1 MPGCAGALKTWITVG
16 LGLGA
21 LLLAAVSL
29 TIGQAG
35 FDLTDQTARFAIL
48 EIRLPR
54 VLMALAVA
62 ISVSGS
68 TALLQLALRNQI
80 AEPALFGLT
89 AFAGLGTLLGLSLG
103 FGFGSLGVWPLAI
116 TATVLGLVPL
126 GLIAKRAQATID
138 RDSARVRNNL
148 PVIGVSMGAIAVAA
162 VGLAAATSP
171 DMRLRSVAIWAFG
184 SLSLQTLRG
193 AALSL
198 GLALGFLLLTLVLS
212 SSLQKLALGPSLLRG
227 LGIGSNRV
235 LLLAFGLTAVFA
247 ATSAFGTGS
256 IAFVGLLAVTLG
268 RLIYGSR
275 LAPQLLGSSLI
286 ALAAILAC
294 DLLARSLAA
303 PIELPIGLFTA
314 LVGAPILIWSLTRRT
329 LA

>member
-1 MPGCAGALKTWITVG
+1 MPGYAGALKTWITVG

-21 LLLAAVSL
+21 LALAAISL
-29 TIGQAG
+29 TVGQAG
-35 FDLTDQTARFAIL
+35 FDLTEQSARFAIL

-54 VLMALAVA
+54 VLMAIAVA
-62 ISVSGS
+62 ISVAGS

-89 AFAGLGTLLGLSLG
+89 AFAGLGTLFGLSLG
-103 FGFGSLGVWPLAI
+103 FGFGSLGVWPLAV
-116 TATVLGLVPL
+116 AASLLGLAPL
-126 GLIAKRAQATID
+126 ALIARRAEASSN
-138 RDSARVRNNL
+138 RDAARVRSNL
-148 PVIGVSMGAIAVAA
+148 PIIGVSMGAMAVAA
-162 VGLAAATSP
+162 VGLAAAASP

-184 SLSLQTLRG
+184 SLSLQTLPG
-193 AALSL
+193 ATLAL
-198 GLALGFLLLTLVLS
+198 GLALCFLLMTLVLS
-212 SSLQKLALGPSLLRG
+212 PSLQKLALGPSLLRG
-227 LGIGSNRV
+227 LGIGTNRV

-256 IAFVGLLAVTLG
+256 IAFVGLLAVTIG

-275 LAPQLLGSSLI
+275 LVPQLLGSALI
-286 ALAAILAC
+286 ALVVILAC

-314 LVGAPILIWSLTRRT
+314 LVGAPILIWSLTRR
-329 LA
+329 ARA